1 MKHLLPLVAALAL
14 PLAACN
20 QAKGPEVVDTTAP
33 DPDAAALANAAP
45 VELPPA
51 MRKQTTQRCA
61 DGSLVYVDFFQ
72 GDKQVLVRTEK
83 DGAPTRLTAPE
94 AGQPYSAEGGWK
106 LTGSDDAVEVTTP
119 TGAKTCHT

>member
-1 MKHLLPLVAALAL
+1 MKSLLPLVAALAL
-14 PLAACN
+14 AACN
-20 QAKGPEVVDTTAP
+20 NNQSPEVVDTTAP

-72 GDKQVLVRTEK
+72 GDKQVLVRTERN
-83 DGAPTRLTAPE
+83 GAPTVLKAPAAGEPYTAD
-94 AGQPYSAEGGWK
+94 G
-106 LTGSDDAVEVTTP
+106 
-119 TGAKTCHT
+119 KTCHT

>member
-1 MKHLLPLVAALAL
+1 MKSLLPLVAALAL
-14 PLAACN
+14 AACN
-20 QAKGPEVVDTTAP
+20 NNQSPEVVDTTAP

-83 DGAPTRLTAPE
+83 NGTPTVLKAPAAGEPYTAD
-94 AGQPYSAEGGWK
+94 GGWK
-106 LTGSDDAVEVTTP
+106 LSGTDSAIELTSPAGS
-119 TGAKTCHT
+119 KTCHT